1 MSSDEQAPLFFSG
14 DSRLGLTRQS
24 LRRMAQTAR
33 LGSGAKVLDLGCG
46 SGGTS
51 LLLAR
56 EFGCTVVAADSDN
69 TALATLTSRVRSES
83 LQARVETLKIDFA
96 QLTFA
101 EGEFNLVLAPGKGT
115 YSFSDA
121 VNNLRRY
128 LASRGRLVVCHPVRV
143 GAQVPPALAQ
153 YWEQKLGRPL
163 QAPRDMLLVLSEA
176 GYEPE
181 NIESLSEPE
190 LDEVYRALEQKASK
204 LPKDDE
210 ARAEIQEEV
219 RLQRAQAG
227 PSSVTFACAM
237 GRRKEPGEKPPP
249 ARDRG

>member
-1 MSSDEQAPLFFSG
+1 MSSDEQPSLFFSG
-14 DSRLGLTRQS
+14 DARLGLTRQS
-24 LRRMAQTAR
+24 LRRMALTAR

-46 SGGTS
+46 NGGAS

-56 EFGCTVVAADSDN
+56 EFSCTVVAADADS
-69 TALATLTSRVRSES
+69 TALATLASRLRSES

-101 EGEFNLVLAPGKGT
+101 DGEFNLVLAPGKGV

-121 VNNLRRY
+121 AINLRRY
-128 LASRGRLVVCHPVRV
+128 LASRGRLVLCHPVRV
-143 GAQVPPALAQ
+143 GAQVPPALTQ
-153 YWEQKLGRPL
+153 YWERKLGRLL
-163 QAPRDMLLVLSEA
+163 QAPGELLQILAEA

-190 LDEVYRALEQKASK
+190 LDEIYRGLEQKASK

-210 ARAEIQEEV
+210 ARADLSEQLQV
-219 RLQRAQAG
+219 QRAQTG

-237 GRRKEPGEKPPP
+237 ARRKEPGEKPPP
-249 ARDRG
+249 ARERG